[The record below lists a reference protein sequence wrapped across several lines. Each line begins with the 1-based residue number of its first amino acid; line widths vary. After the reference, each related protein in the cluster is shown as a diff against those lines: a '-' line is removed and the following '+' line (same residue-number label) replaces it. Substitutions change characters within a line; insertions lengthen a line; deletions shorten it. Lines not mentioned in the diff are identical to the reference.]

1 MCSLHIIL
9 MASLASGYFSSSYS
23 GGPSRS
29 CAEMHRVDVT
39 PQQKRL
45 ASKARENALRLINA
59 GGFSY
64 IEPS

>member
-1 MCSLHIIL
+1 

-23 GGPSRS
+23 RGPSRS

-39 PQQKRL
+39 PEQKRL
-45 ASKARENALRLINA
+45 ASIARMNAQRFLNA
-59 GGFSY
+59 GGFTY